1 MWISL
6 GVAFSGLMMTHGW
19 LKAWLGP
26 GFNLYVL
33 GAIAGI
39 IAAGVMASLIAN
51 RRRPAAVP

>member
-1 MWISL
+1 
-6 GVAFSGLMMTHGW
+6 MMTHGW